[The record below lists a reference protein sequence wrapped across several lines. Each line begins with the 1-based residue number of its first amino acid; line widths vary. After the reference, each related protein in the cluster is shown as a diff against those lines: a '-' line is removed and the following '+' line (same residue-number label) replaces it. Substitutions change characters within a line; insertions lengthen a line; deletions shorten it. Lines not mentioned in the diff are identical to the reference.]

1 MKIPWYKPKFWGKE
15 REYLLDAFDSTW
27 ISHGDYVDR
36 LELNFS
42 RALQSPF
49 GVSTSNGTT
58 ALQLALLAL
67 EIGPGDEVIVPG
79 FSFAGPVNMILA
91 VGAKPVFCD
100 VEKDTFLIDLQKITE
115 LLTPK
120 TKCIMVVHTYGN
132 VCEMDAIN
140 KLAKDHNL
148 FVIEDAAEA
157 IFSKYKGEYAGTL
170 SDIGS
175 FSFQATKTI
184 TTGEGGMVLTK
195 DEGLKEKMKLI
206 ANHGMGETKY
216 WHVGQAFNFRLTNL
230 QAALGVAQLEH
241 QEKNISL
248 RKELY
253 STYLKKLAGSSL
265 QVFKPS
271 VEPALWA
278 MAINLDKD
286 VNRDLVM
293 RNLMAKGIETRPGFS
308 SFFQM
313 KRYNCPLLPVAE
325 KLTRSIILLPFFLD
339 LKEEEI
345 TFICKELVS
354 NNL

>member
-15 REYLLDAFDSTW
+15 RDYLLDAFDSTW
-27 ISHGDYVDR
+27 ISHGDYVDK
-36 LELNFS
+36 LEINFS
-42 RALQSPF
+42 RALHSPF
-49 GVSTSNGTT
+49 GVSTNNGTT
-58 ALQLALLAL
+58 ALHLALLAL
-67 EIGPGDEVIVPG
+67 EIGPGDEIIVSG

-91 VGAKPVFCD
+91 VGAKPVFCE
-100 VEKDTFLIDLQKITE
+100 VEKDTFLIDPEKIAE
-115 LLTPK
+115 LITLK
-120 TKCIMVVHTYGN
+120 TKCILVVHTYGN

-140 KLAKDHNL
+140 KIAKDFNL
-148 FVIEDAAEA
+148 LVIEDAAEA

-195 DEGLKEKMKLI
+195 NEGLKEKMKLI
-206 ANHGMGETKY
+206 RNHGMGDRKY
-216 WHVGQAFNFRLTNL
+216 WHHGQAFNFRLTNL

-241 QEKNISL
+241 QGKNISI

-253 STYLKKLAGSSL
+253 STYVKNLDGLNL
-265 QVFKPS
+265 QTFKPS
-271 VEPALWA
+271 VEPVLWA
-278 MAINLDKD
+278 MAIKLDKE
-286 VNRDLVM
+286 VNRDLVIK
-293 RNLMAKGIETRPGFS
+293 NLLAKGIETRPGFS

-313 KRYNCPLLPVAE
+313 KRYNCPLLPIAE
-325 KLTRSIILLPFFLD
+325 KLSGSIILLPFYLD

-345 TFICKELVS
+345 NFICQELMS